1 MTNKKLF
8 KSAVIITA
16 VMLSVSGCAGGCSKQ
31 TEPVIADATVE
42 TPEPEE
48 SVESIESAEPTPSPT
63 VEPTQESIDDT
74 ISSESEDNIESE
86 EDTINEEDIQS
97 EEVEP
102 DLGYTIIAIDE
113 VTMYATTNANLRS
126 GPGTDYDKVGSL
138 TYAQEIV
145 CNGKVADGDKEWLVL
160 KTEDGSIQMVSA
172 KLVSRTKPQPQSSS
186 GSSSSGGTTTTP
198 SSGGNGGSS
207 DGNGGSGGSGGGN
220 GGSGGGNGGSGGGQ
234 PSGGEDSVGFDDPS
248 GMFSGMFEEG
258 GLGDTD
264 IHWDIE

>member
-1 MTNKKLF
+1 
-8 KSAVIITA
+8 
-16 VMLSVSGCAGGCSKQ
+16 MLSVSGCAGGCSKQ

-160 KTEDGSIQMVSA
+160 KTEDGSTQMVSA
-172 KLVSRTKPQPQSSS
+172 KLVSRTKPQPQSSGG
-186 GSSSSGGTTTTP
+186 GSSTTTTQQP
-198 SSGGNGGSS
+198 
-207 DGNGGSGGSGGGN
+207 SGGSGSSGGGT

-234 PSGGEDSVGFDDPS
+234 PSGGDPDSVGMGEP
-248 GMFSGMFEEG
+248 GGAFSGLPEFG
-258 GLGDTD
+258 GGGYGSGGGQGLD
-264 IHWDIE
+264 WE

>member
-1 MTNKKLF
+1 
-8 KSAVIITA
+8 
-16 VMLSVSGCAGGCSKQ
+16 MLSVSGCAGGCSKQ
-31 TEPVIADATVE
+31 TDPVIADATVE

-48 SVESIESAEPTPSPT
+48 SVESIESTEPTPSPT

-74 ISSESEDNIESE
+74 ISSESEDNIASE
-86 EDTINEEDIQS
+86 ENTINEEEIQS

-126 GPGTDYDKVGSL
+126 GPDTTYDIVGSL

-145 CNGKVADGDKEWLVL
+145 CNGKVEDGDKEWLVL

-186 GSSSSGGTTTTP
+186 GSSGRNGSTTTQQPSGGGQP
-198 SSGGNGGSS
+198 S
-207 DGNGGSGGSGGGN
+207 SGGSGGGN
-220 GGSGGGNGGSGGGQ
+220 GGSGGGTPPADDG
-234 PSGGEDSVGFDDPS
+234 GFDPGAVGLPEWGAGGIGSS
-248 GMFSGMFEEG
+248 GDAG
-258 GLGDTD
+258 GP
-264 IHWDIE
+264 WEME

>member
-1 MTNKKLF
+1 
-8 KSAVIITA
+8 
-16 VMLSVSGCAGGCSKQ
+16 MLSISGCAGDCSKQ
-31 TEPVIADATVE
+31 TEPVIADASVE

-48 SVESIESAEPTPSPT
+48 STESTEPTPSPT

-86 EDTINEEDIQS
+86 ENTINEEDIQS

-113 VTMYATTNANLRS
+113 VTMYATTNANLRG

-160 KTEDGSIQMVSA
+160 KTEDGSTQMVSA
-172 KLVSRTKPQPQSSS
+172 KLVSRTKPQPQSS
-186 GSSSSGGTTTTP
+186 
-198 SSGGNGGSS
+198 GGS
-207 DGNGGSGGSGGGN
+207 SGGSGSTTTQQPSGGSGSSGGGTGGTGGT

-234 PSGGEDSVGFDDPS
+234 PSGGEDSVGWDDPN

>member
-1 MTNKKLF
+1 
-8 KSAVIITA
+8 
-16 VMLSVSGCAGGCSKQ
+16 MLSVSGCAGGCSKQ
-31 TEPVIADATVE
+31 AEPVIADATVE

-48 SVESIESAEPTPSPT
+48 STESVESTEPTPSPTPT

-86 EDTINEEDIQS
+86 ENTINEENIQS

-113 VTMYATTNANLRS
+113 VTMYATTNANLRG

-172 KLVSRTKPQPQSSS
+172 KLVSRTKPQPQSSG

-220 GGSGGGNGGSGGGQ
+220 GGSGGGQ
-234 PSGGEDSVGFDDPS
+234 PSGGEDSVGFDDPN

>member
-1 MTNKKLF
+1 MRNKKLF
-8 KSAVIITA
+8 KSAAVITA
-16 VMLSVSGCAGGCSKQ
+16 VMLSISGCAGGCSEQ

-48 SVESIESAEPTPSPT
+48 STESTEPTPSPT

-86 EDTINEEDIQS
+86 ENTINEEDIQS

-126 GPGTDYDKVGSL
+126 GPDTTYDIVGSL

-145 CNGKVADGDKEWLVL
+145 CNGKVEDGDKEWLVL
-160 KTEDGSIQMVSA
+160 KTEDGSTQMVSA

-207 DGNGGSGGSGGGN
+207 DGNGGSGGSGGGTPPADDGSFDPGAVGLPEWGA
-220 GGSGGGNGGSGGGQ
+220 GGIGSSGDAGG
-234 PSGGEDSVGFDDPS
+234 PWE
-248 GMFSGMFEEG
+248 ME
-258 GLGDTD
+258 
-264 IHWDIE
+264 

>member
-8 KSAVIITA
+8 KSALIITA

-31 TEPVIADATVE
+31 TDPVIADATVE

-74 ISSESEDNIESE
+74 ISSENENNIESE
-86 EDTINEEDIQS
+86 ENTINEEDIQS
-97 EEVEP
+97 KEVEP

-126 GPGTDYDKVGSL
+126 GPDTTYDKVGSL

-145 CNGKVADGDKEWLVL
+145 CNGKVEDGDKEWLVL

-172 KLVSRTKPQPQSSS
+172 KLVSRTKPQPQQ
-186 GSSSSGGTTTTP
+186 SSGGSSGGSSTTTTQQPSGGGQP
-198 SSGGNGGSS
+198 SS
-207 DGNGGSGGSGGGN
+207 GGSGGSGGGN
-220 GGSGGGNGGSGGGQ
+220 GGSGGGTPPADDGGFDPGAVGLPEWGAGGL
-234 PSGGEDSVGFDDPS
+234 EDSGYQ
-248 GMFSGMFEEG
+248 
-258 GLGDTD
+258 
-264 IHWDIE
+264 WNIE

>member
-31 TEPVIADATVE
+31 TDPVIADATVE

-48 SVESIESAEPTPSPT
+48 SVESIESTEPTPSPT
-63 VEPTQESIDDT
+63 VEPTEESIDDT
-74 ISSESEDNIESE
+74 ISSESEDNIASE
-86 EDTINEEDIQS
+86 ENTINEEEIQS

-145 CNGKVADGDKEWLVL
+145 CNGKVEDGDKEWLVL

-172 KLVSRTKPQPQSSS
+172 KLVSRTKPQPQSSG
-186 GSSSSGGTTTTP
+186 GSSSSGG
-198 SSGGNGGSS
+198 GSS
-207 DGNGGSGGSGGGN
+207 TQQPSGEGQPSSGGSGGGN
-220 GGSGGGNGGSGGGQ
+220 GGSGGGTPPADDG
-234 PSGGEDSVGFDDPS
+234 GFDPGAVGLPEWGAGGIGSS
-248 GMFSGMFEEG
+248 GDAG
-258 GLGDTD
+258 GP
-264 IHWDIE
+264 WEME

>member
-1 MTNKKLF
+1 MLNKKMF
-8 KSAVIITA
+8 KSAVIISA
-16 VMLSVSGCAGGCSKQ
+16 VMLSVGGCAGGCSKQ

-48 SVESIESAEPTPSPT
+48 NIETKEPTPSPT
-63 VEPTQESIDDT
+63 VEPTQESIDDI

-86 EDTINEEDIQS
+86 ENTINEEDIQS
-97 EEVEP
+97 KEVEP

-113 VTMYATTNANLRS
+113 VTMYATTNANLRG

-172 KLVSRTKPQPQSSS
+172 KLVSRTKPQPQSSG
-186 GSSSSGGTTTTP
+186 GSSSSGGGSSTQQPSGEGQP
-198 SSGGNGGSS
+198 SSGS
-207 DGNGGSGGSGGGN
+207 
-220 GGSGGGNGGSGGGQ
+220 GGNGGSGGGQ
-234 PSGGEDSVGFDDPS
+234 PSGGGDPGSVGM
-248 GMFSGMFEEG
+248 GEAGGAFSGLPVGGGPGSGTGEDVHFE
-258 GLGDTD
+258 
-264 IHWDIE
+264 

>member
-1 MTNKKLF
+1 MRNKKLF

-16 VMLSVSGCAGGCSKQ
+16 VMLSVSGCAGGCSEQ

-48 SVESIESAEPTPSPT
+48 SIESTEPTPSPTPT

-86 EDTINEEDIQS
+86 ENTINEEDIQS

-160 KTEDGSIQMVSA
+160 KTEDGSTQMVSA

-186 GSSSSGGTTTTP
+186 GGSSSGG
-198 SSGGNGGSS
+198 GSS
-207 DGNGGSGGSGGGN
+207 TQQPSGEGQPSGGGSGGNGGGN
-220 GGSGGGNGGSGGGQ
+220 GGSGGGTPPADDGDVTGGALSGLPEWGA
-234 PSGGEDSVGFDDPS
+234 
-248 GMFSGMFEEG
+248 G

>member
-31 TEPVIADATVE
+31 TDPVIADATVE

-74 ISSESEDNIESE
+74 ISSENKDNIESE

-113 VTMYATTNANLRS
+113 ITMYATTNANLRS

-186 GSSSSGGTTTTP
+186 GSSSSGGGSSTQQP
-198 SSGGNGGSS
+198 SGEGQPSSGGSGGNGGS
-207 DGNGGSGGSGGGN
+207 
-220 GGSGGGNGGSGGGQ
+220 NGGSGGGQ
-234 PSGGEDSVGFDDPS
+234 PSGGEDSVGFDDPN
-248 GMFSGMFEEG
+248 GMFSDLPEVGAG
-258 GLGDTD
+258 GLKDSGY
-264 IHWDIE
+264 HWDIE

>member
-1 MTNKKLF
+1 
-8 KSAVIITA
+8 
-16 VMLSVSGCAGGCSKQ
+16 MLSVSGCAGGCSKQ
-31 TEPVIADATVE
+31 AEPVIADATVE

-48 SVESIESAEPTPSPT
+48 SIESVESTEPTPSPT

-74 ISSESEDNIESE
+74 ISSENEDNKESE
-86 EDTINEEDIQS
+86 ETAINEEDIQS

-126 GPGTDYDKVGSL
+126 GPDTTYDKVGSL

-172 KLVSRTKPQPQSSS
+172 KLVSRTKPQPQSSGGGS
-186 GSSSSGGTTTTP
+186 GSNGSTTTQQP
-198 SSGGNGGSS
+198 
-207 DGNGGSGGSGGGN
+207 SGGSGSSGGGT

-234 PSGGEDSVGFDDPS
+234 PSGGEDSVGFDDPN

>member
-1 MTNKKLF
+1 MF
-8 KSAVIITA
+8 KSAAVITA
-16 VMLSVSGCAGGCSKQ
+16 VMLSVSGCAGGCSEQ

-48 SVESIESAEPTPSPT
+48 SIEPKEPTPSPT

-86 EDTINEEDIQS
+86 ENIINEEDIQS

-126 GPGTDYDKVGSL
+126 GPDTTYDKVGSL

-145 CNGKVADGDKEWLVL
+145 CNGKVEDGDKEWLVL
-160 KTEDGSIQMVSA
+160 KTEDGSTQMVSA

-220 GGSGGGNGGSGGGQ
+220 GGSGGGQ
-234 PSGGEDSVGFDDPS
+234 PSGGEDNVGFDDPN
-248 GMFSGMFEEG
+248 GMFSDLPEFGAG

>member
-31 TEPVIADATVE
+31 AEPVIADATVE

-48 SVESIESAEPTPSPT
+48 SIESVESTEPTPSPT

-86 EDTINEEDIQS
+86 ENTINEEEIQS
-97 EEVEP
+97 KEVEP

-126 GPGTDYDKVGSL
+126 GPDTTYDIVGSL

-172 KLVSRTKPQPQSSS
+172 KLVSRTKPQPQSS
-186 GSSSSGGTTTTP
+186 GGSSSGGSSNTQQP
-198 SSGGNGGSS
+198 SGGGQPS
-207 DGNGGSGGSGGGN
+207 SGGSGGGN
-220 GGSGGGNGGSGGGQ
+220 GGSGGGTPPADDGGFDPGAVGLPEWGAGGVGSGGGT
-234 PSGGEDSVGFDDPS
+234 
-248 GMFSGMFEEG
+248 
-258 GLGDTD
+258 GLNWTTD
-264 IHWDIE
+264 

>member
-86 EDTINEEDIQS
+86 VDTQETEENTENTS
-97 EEVEP
+97 ESTGIEIVEEL
-102 DLGYTIIAIDE
+102 DLQ
-113 VTMYATTNANLRS
+113 MYVQTSANARS
-126 GPGTDYDKVGSL
+126 GDGTNYDKVASIEKGAQLHVTGRTSNDWYRVEWGDGVVYIAGSL
-138 TYAQEIV
+138 L
-145 CNGKVADGDKEWLVL
+145 GDKAPS
-160 KTEDGSIQMVSA
+160 TQQ
-172 KLVSRTKPQPQSSS
+172 TS
-186 GSSSSGGTTTTP
+186 GGSSSGGGSSTTP
-198 SSGGNGGSS
+198 PASNGQQTQPSS
-207 DGNGGSGGSGGGN
+207 DITDEEIQKFLDEWSQDAGGTDTSTGSGTGWN
-220 GGSGGGNGGSGGGQ
+220 H
-234 PSGGEDSVGFDDPS
+234 D
-248 GMFSGMFEEG
+248 
-258 GLGDTD
+258 L
-264 IHWDIE
+264 

>member
-8 KSAVIITA
+8 KSALIITA
-16 VMLSVSGCAGGCSKQ
+16 VMLSVSGCAGGCSEQ

-48 SVESIESAEPTPSPT
+48 SIESVENTEPTPSPT

-74 ISSESEDNIESE
+74 ISSESEDNIESKE
-86 EDTINEEDIQS
+86 NTINEEEIQS
-97 EEVEP
+97 KEVEP

-126 GPGTDYDKVGSL
+126 GPDTTYDIVGSL

-145 CNGKVADGDKEWLVL
+145 CNGKVEDGDKEWLVL

-220 GGSGGGNGGSGGGQ
+220 GGSGGGQ
-234 PSGGEDSVGFDDPS
+234 PSGGEDSVGFDDPN
-248 GMFSGMFEEG
+248 GMFSGLPEFGAG

>member
-31 TEPVIADATVE
+31 TDPVIADATVE

-48 SVESIESAEPTPSPT
+48 SIESIESTEPTPSPT

-86 EDTINEEDIQS
+86 ENTINEEEIQS
-97 EEVEP
+97 KEVEP

-113 VTMYATTNANLRS
+113 VTMYATTNANLRG

-172 KLVSRTKPQPQSSS
+172 KLVSRTKPQPQST
-186 GSSSSGGTTTTP
+186 GGTSSSGG
-198 SSGGNGGSS
+198 GSS
-207 DGNGGSGGSGGGN
+207 TQQPSGEGQPSSGGSGGGN
-220 GGSGGGNGGSGGGQ
+220 GGSGGGTPPADDGDVTGGALSGLPEWGAGGL
-234 PSGGEDSVGFDDPS
+234 EDSGYQW
-248 GMFSGMFEEG
+248 E
-258 GLGDTD
+258 
-264 IHWDIE
+264 IE

>member
-1 MTNKKLF
+1 
-8 KSAVIITA
+8 
-16 VMLSVSGCAGGCSKQ
+16 MLSVSGCAGGCSKQ
-31 TEPVIADATVE
+31 TDPVIADATVE

-48 SVESIESAEPTPSPT
+48 SVESIESTEPTPSPT
-63 VEPTQESIDDT
+63 VESTEESIDDT

-86 EDTINEEDIQS
+86 ENTINEENIQS

-126 GPGTDYDKVGSL
+126 GPDTTYDIVGSL
-138 TYAQEIV
+138 TYAQEITV
-145 CNGKVADGDKEWLVL
+145 NGKVEDGDKEWLVL
-160 KTEDGSIQMVSA
+160 KTEAGSTQMVSA

-198 SSGGNGGSS
+198 SSGGNGGS
-207 DGNGGSGGSGGGN
+207 
-220 GGSGGGNGGSGGGQ
+220 GGSGGGQ
-234 PSGGEDSVGFDDPS
+234 PSGGEDSVGFDDPN

>member
-8 KSAVIITA
+8 KSAVIISA
-16 VMLSVSGCAGGCSKQ
+16 VMLSVSGCAGGCSEQ

-48 SVESIESAEPTPSPT
+48 STESTEPTPSPT

-74 ISSESEDNIESE
+74 ISSENESNIESE
-86 EDTINEEDIQS
+86 ENTINEEDIQS
-97 EEVEP
+97 KEVEP

-126 GPGTDYDKVGSL
+126 GPDTTYDIVGSL

-145 CNGKVADGDKEWLVL
+145 CNGKVEDGDKEWLVL
-160 KTEDGSIQMVSA
+160 KTEDGSTQMVSA
-172 KLVSRTKPQPQSSS
+172 KLVSRTKPQHQ
-186 GSSSSGGTTTTP
+186 SSGGGSGSNGSTTTQQP
-198 SSGGNGGSS
+198 
-207 DGNGGSGGSGGGN
+207 SGGSGS
-220 GGSGGGNGGSGGGQ
+220 SGGGTGGSGGGQ
-234 PSGGEDSVGFDDPS
+234 PSGGEDSVGFDDPN

-258 GLGDTD
+258 GLEDSGYQ
-264 IHWDIE
+264 WDIE

>member
-16 VMLSVSGCAGGCSKQ
+16 VMLSVSGCAGGCREQ

-48 SVESIESAEPTPSPT
+48 SIESTESSEPTPSPT

-86 EDTINEEDIQS
+86 ENTINEEDIQS

-126 GPGTDYDKVGSL
+126 GPDTTYDIVGSL
-138 TYAQEIV
+138 TYAQEITV
-145 CNGKVADGDKEWLVL
+145 NGKVESDGKVWYVL
-160 KTEDGSIQMVSA
+160 KSEDKTEMVSGS
-172 KLVSRTKPQPQSSS
+172 LLSTTKPQPKQTTPPSNENSQPSSGEQSSS
-186 GSSSSGGTTTTP
+186 SEDPGSVGIGEPGGAFSGLP
-198 SSGGNGGSS
+198 VGGGP
-207 DGNGGSGGSGGGN
+207 GSGGDG
-220 GGSGGGNGGSGGGQ
+220 
-234 PSGGEDSVGFDDPS
+234 PLLY
-248 GMFSGMFEEG
+248 FE
-258 GLGDTD
+258 
-264 IHWDIE
+264 

>member
-1 MTNKKLF
+1 MRNKKLF

-160 KTEDGSIQMVSA
+160 KTEDGSTQMVSA
-172 KLVSRTKPQPQSSS
+172 KLVSRTKPQPQSSGG
-186 GSSSSGGTTTTP
+186 GSSTTTTQQP
-198 SSGGNGGSS
+198 
-207 DGNGGSGGSGGGN
+207 SGGSGSSGGGT

-234 PSGGEDSVGFDDPS
+234 PSGGDPDSVGMGEP
-248 GMFSGMFEEG
+248 GGAFSGLPEFG
-258 GLGDTD
+258 GGGYGSGGGQGLD
-264 IHWDIE
+264 WE

>member
-16 VMLSVSGCAGGCSKQ
+16 VMLSVSGCAGGCSEQ

-48 SVESIESAEPTPSPT
+48 SIESSESSEPTPSPT
-63 VEPTQESIDDT
+63 VEPTEESIDDT
-74 ISSESEDNIESE
+74 ISSESEDNIASE
-86 EDTINEEDIQS
+86 ENTINEENIQS

-126 GPGTDYDKVGSL
+126 GPDTTYDIVGSL

-145 CNGKVADGDKEWLVL
+145 CNGKVEDGDKEWLVL

-186 GSSSSGGTTTTP
+186 GSSGGSSTTTTQQP
-198 SSGGNGGSS
+198 
-207 DGNGGSGGSGGGN
+207 SGGGQP
-220 GGSGGGNGGSGGGQ
+220 SSGGNGGSGGGQ
-234 PSGGEDSVGFDDPS
+234 PSGGEGSVGFDDPN

>member
-31 TEPVIADATVE
+31 TDPVIADATVE

-48 SVESIESAEPTPSPT
+48 SVESIESTEPTPSPT
-63 VEPTQESIDDT
+63 VEPTEESIDDT
-74 ISSESEDNIESE
+74 ISSESEYYIASE
-86 EDTINEEDIQS
+86 ENTINAEEHHS
-97 EEVEP
+97 EAVVP
-102 DLGYTIIAIDE
+102 VLGYTLIAIDE

-172 KLVSRTKPQPQSSS
+172 KLVSRTKPQPQST
-186 GSSSSGGTTTTP
+186 GGTSSSGG
-198 SSGGNGGSS
+198 GSS
-207 DGNGGSGGSGGGN
+207 TQQPSGEGQPSSGGSGGGN
-220 GGSGGGNGGSGGGQ
+220 GGSGGGTPPADDGDVTGGALSGLPEWGAGGL
-234 PSGGEDSVGFDDPS
+234 EDSGYQW
-248 GMFSGMFEEG
+248 E
-258 GLGDTD
+258 
-264 IHWDIE
+264 IE

>member
-8 KSAVIITA
+8 KSAVIISA

-31 TEPVIADATVE
+31 AEPVIADATVE
-42 TPEPEE
+42 TPAPEE
-48 SVESIESAEPTPSPT
+48 STESSEPTPSPT

-74 ISSESEDNIESE
+74 ISSESEDNIASE
-86 EDTINEEDIQS
+86 ENTINEEEIQS

-126 GPGTDYDKVGSL
+126 GPDTTYDIVGSL

-160 KTEDGSIQMVSA
+160 KTEDGSTQMVSA
-172 KLVSRTKPQPQSSS
+172 KLVSRTKPQPQSS
-186 GSSSSGGTTTTP
+186 GG
-198 SSGGNGGSS
+198 SSGGNGSTTTQQP
-207 DGNGGSGGSGGGN
+207 SGGGQP
-220 GGSGGGNGGSGGGQ
+220 SSGGNGGSGGGQ
-234 PSGGEDSVGFDDPS
+234 PSGGDPGSVGFDDPN
-248 GMFSGMFEEG
+248 GMFSGLPEYGAGGQGSGTGEDVYFE
-258 GLGDTD
+258 
-264 IHWDIE
+264 

>member
-8 KSAVIITA
+8 KSALIITA

-31 TEPVIADATVE
+31 AEPVIADATVE

-48 SVESIESAEPTPSPT
+48 SIESVESTEPTPSPT

-74 ISSESEDNIESE
+74 ISSENEDNKESE
-86 EDTINEEDIQS
+86 ETAINEEDIQS

-186 GSSSSGGTTTTP
+186 GGSSSGG
-198 SSGGNGGSS
+198 GSS
-207 DGNGGSGGSGGGN
+207 TQQPSGEGQPSGGSGGN
-220 GGSGGGNGGSGGGQ
+220 GGGQ
-234 PSGGEDSVGFDDPS
+234 PSGGGDPGSVGM
-248 GMFSGMFEEG
+248 GEAGGAFSGLPEAGAG
-258 GLGDTD
+258 GIGSGGGQGLN
-264 IHWDIE
+264 WE